1 MIFKDLK
8 LTDTNHFVAMEYYW
22 LMLNRT
28 FLIVIQDD
36 FLFGIKVNGLVSID
50 AGANPLARQLIQP
63 MVVRGDLENPYS
75 YIKPRFITKME
86 DIDLVGS
93 DFLEVDNANFRIKT
107 SDIDKV
113 TFNPTKKWGM
123 GYYPHDGKVY
133 VTTKNKEKREFIILG
148 QQSGNL
154 ICNLIRQKAASLHDI
169 SLLQ

>member
-28 FLIVIQDD
+28 FLIIIEDD

-63 MVVRGDLENPYS
+63 MVVQGDLENPYS
-75 YIKPRFITKME
+75 YIKPKFITKME
-86 DIDLVGS
+86 DIDLAGS
-93 DFLEVDNANFRIKT
+93 DFLEVENANFRIRI
-107 SDIDKV
+107 SDINTV
-113 TFNPTKKWGM
+113 TFDSTKKWGM

-133 VTTKNKEKREFIILG
+133 VTTKKEGKREFIILG

-154 ICNLIRQKAASLHDI
+154 ICNLIRQKVASPYDI